1 MRLIKWQR
9 LEEEWANGKLELEDI
24 IIRQFQKLL
33 GIVVLSLNDWRNL
46 KISKIEKGSQYN
58 LFHHH
63 HRK

>member
-1 MRLIKWQR
+1 MK
-9 LEEEWANGKLELEDI
+9 
-24 IIRQFQKLL
+24 KLL
-33 GIVVLSLNDWRNL
+33 GIVVLGLNDWRNL

>member
-1 MRLIKWQR
+1 MILHILKPFIKI
-9 LEEEWANGKLELEDI
+9 KKI
-24 IIRQFQKLL
+24 L